1 MTYPEIEIVNKN
13 DDEATFSI
21 KIKNLQK
28 NSSTRIFWYV
38 SAPGGEVLSS
48 EEFLDEVPA
57 GNTEYTSDTIDSYY
71 PPYEIGEKP
80 LKRYFER
87 DLLYIIQCIIIID
100 NDRYGIY
107 DYLDGANLHFKVVWQ
122 GRPYVR
128 SFNIRQS
135 SSSGDAIFDCKFSTV
150 IPEATI
156 IDGVIYP
163 QTYVELFAINND
175 GSPYRYSEFKLDEF
189 IYEKDHPERL
199 KFPYLQIDVSDVA
212 SGEMSMSWQ
221 MLVGSVGDTAQY
233 YFRLTNSYR
242 NLEDGSEYS
251 YTYTSPKVSISIIGE
266 ELAKPILYYT
276 SENTPYEYDN
286 GRVKGII
293 RNNVKITAYYW
304 NEFANA
310 LIVMLNFKNIFIP
323 NITVVQG
330 QSFTAE
336 LWNNVLSCVR
346 ALCTD
351 VGVDV
356 PSSLTENVVPRQ
368 VILHEYV
375 DDVNEALMNVY
386 NKFV

>member
-48 EEFLDEVPA
+48 EEFLGEVPA
-57 GNTEYTSDTIDSYY
+57 GNTEYTTDTIDSYY

-80 LKRYFER
+80 LKRYFEH
-87 DLLYIIQCIIIID
+87 DLLYIIQCKIIID
-100 NDRYGIY
+100 NDRYGIN

-199 KFPYLQIDVSDVA
+199 KFPYLQIDVRDV
-212 SGEMSMSWQ
+212 SG
-221 MLVGSVGDTAQY
+221 L
-233 YFRLTNSYR
+233 LTLTGILKTEANIHTPTLLRKLAYPSLEK
-242 NLEDGSEYS
+242 NLQNPSF
-251 YTYTSPKVSISIIGE
+251 TTQ
-266 ELAKPILYYT
+266 AKT
-276 SENTPYEYDN
+276 RHTNMT
-286 GRVKGII
+286 
-293 RNNVKITAYYW
+293 
-304 NEFANA
+304 
-310 LIVMLNFKNIFIP
+310 
-323 NITVVQG
+323 
-330 QSFTAE
+330 TAE
-336 LWNNVLSCVR
+336 LRVL
-346 ALCTD
+346 
-351 VGVDV
+351 
-356 PSSLTENVVPRQ
+356 
-368 VILHEYV
+368 
-375 DDVNEALMNVY
+375 
-386 NKFV
+386 